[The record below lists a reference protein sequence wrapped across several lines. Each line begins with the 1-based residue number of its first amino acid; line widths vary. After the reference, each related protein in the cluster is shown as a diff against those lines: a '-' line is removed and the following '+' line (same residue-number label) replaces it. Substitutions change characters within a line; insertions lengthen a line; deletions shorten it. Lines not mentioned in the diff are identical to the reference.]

1 VTTVRTLS
9 EDTHPAVERMHIAIM
24 ARLPAWR
31 KLQLIAG
38 MNALLSTLALEG
50 IARRCPGASAHEA
63 RFRLDEQRLGAVA
76 ARQLRAARA
85 GRAGQ
90 HEEDA
95 YVTADPIPVTLMVIA
110 ALQRLGALYYI
121 GGSLASGVHGTYRAT
136 ADADIVA
143 DLRQDQVDS
152 LADMLSEQFYAD
164 PEMMRDAIRHR
175 ASFNLLHLDTGF
187 KVDVFITKG
196 RPFDRSQFER
206 RISAPIK
213 PGGDESVYLAD
224 AEGTIL
230 AKLEWYRLG
239 DEVSD
244 RQWNDILGVL
254 KVRAGDI
261 DRDYLRHW
269 AARLGL
275 SDLLARAFDDA
286 GIA

>member
-1 VTTVRTLS
+1 MTVRTLS
-9 EDTHPAVERMHIAIM
+9 EDTNPAVERMQTAIM

-38 MNALLSTLALEG
+38 MNTLLSTLALEG
-50 IARRCPGASAHEA
+50 IAERCPDANPDEVCFCLDA
-63 RFRLDEQRLGAVA
+63 RRVGAVA
-76 ARQLRAARA
+76 ARQLGMARA
-85 GRAGQ
+85 GRAEAYKEGM
-90 HEEDA
+90 
-95 YVTADPIPVTLMVIA
+95 YVTADPILVMMMVIA
-110 ALQRLGALYYI
+110 ALERLGVPYYI
-121 GGSLASGVHGTYRAT
+121 GGSLASGVHGSYRAT

-143 DLRQDQVDS
+143 DLHEDQVDS
-152 LADMLSEQFYAD
+152 LTRMLEGQFYAD
-164 PEMMRDAIRHR
+164 AEMMRDAIQHR

-206 RISAPIK
+206 RVSAPIK
-213 PGGDESVYLAD
+213 PDGEYSVYLAD

-239 DEVSD
+239 NEVSD
-244 RQWNDILGVL
+244 RQWTDIVGVL
-254 KVRAGDI
+254 KVRAGVI